1 MTTSIDIEKYDLL
14 YGKVLKIL
22 GNIERAKQLTS
33 VLYKISSDLGL
44 SNEQL
49 LKYVSQNG
57 LRFDNDVYNQLNNAR
72 TNSSQIGFIDQDN
85 IPPAI
90 KQQVV

>member
-1 MTTSIDIEKYDLL
+1 MTTSIDVEKYDLL

-22 GNIERAKQLTS
+22 GNIERAKQLTA
-33 VLYKISSDLGL
+33 VLYKISSELGL

-49 LKYVSQNG
+49 LKYVSKNG
-57 LRFDNDVYNQLNNAR
+57 LRFDNEVYNQLNNAR
-72 TNSSQIGFIDQDN
+72 TNSSQIGFIDQNN